1 GSGTFV
7 GVSCPSTSACTAVG
21 TGNGGLTLAE
31 YWNGSSWA
39 IQATPNV
46 AAGARDNLT
55 DVSCASA
62 TACTAVGYYTDGS
75 GRVVTLAL
83 VWNGTKWAV
92 QPTPNPTSATMSFLT
107 AVSCPSTT
115 PCTAV
120 GSYDNTSGQQVTLA
134 EHWDGVSWVIQTTPN
149 TDGATASVLDGV
161 SCPAMTSCTAVAYS
175 RTSAGVFVTLAE
187 VWDGSSW

>member
-1 GSGTFV
+1 MATGYYNSSGHDF
-7 GVSCPSTSACTAVG
+7 
-21 TGNGGLTLAE
+21 TLAE
-31 YWNGSSWA
+31 IWNGSGWA
-39 IQATPNV
+39 LQVTPN
-46 AAGARDNLT
+46 AAD
-55 DVSCASA
+55 
-62 TACTAVGYYTDGS
+62 
-75 GRVVTLAL
+75 
-83 VWNGTKWAV
+83 AV
-92 QPTPNPTSATMSFLT
+92 QSRLDRI
-107 AVSCPSTT
+107 SCPSTT

-187 VWDGSSW
+187 VWDGSSWAIQPTPNPSGPSNSYLLDVSCPSVTVCTAVGVYKINAGRFATLVERNQ